1 MLTLA
6 PGVTLWDS
14 GEFLAAIHALGI
26 PHPPGTPLYVLLGN
40 VWSLLFAD
48 LFGFARAINL
58 LSAVSTALGCGI
70 LANLFAKWTGDDFG
84 ATAAGITAGLMSTVW
99 MSATETEV
107 YAVALLFGCLI
118 LWAGDRAG
126 ERSDM
131 RWSLLTAY
139 LAGLAWSLH
148 LTALLVLPSA
158 ILLVFTTHDGYF
170 AVPVGRRHADGR
182 RETHSFAKLM
192 RASIIVAL
200 LGMTSALFLYFRARH
215 DPAINQGNPST
226 LSALVD
232 VILRRQYD
240 VPSLWPRQAPL
251 YLQLGNVFEYAD
263 WQFAKGL
270 APDAPPSWWRTPITV
285 VYALLG
291 FVGFMAHRNSDRRSW
306 RAMFLLFLI
315 STLGVVIYLNLKA
328 SPSFGVGFLPANA
341 AHEARERDYFF
352 FFAFICWGLWAGFGA
367 IRLSRLLKPP
377 LNMIAIV
384 LPFAPLILNWTAV
397 DRRRDEVEAR
407 ARIDSGE
414 MLSKVPPNGV
424 MLALG
429 DNDTYPLWYLQQVES
444 TRRDVTIVTVP
455 LLGAKWYRA
464 ELARRYKLLD
474 STAVEDWVGRDST
487 VALLT
492 RRSYAQNRPVVKS
505 SFFSS
510 DSTYKT
516 RK

>member
-26 PHPPGTPLYVLLGN
+26 PHPPGTPLYILLGN
-40 VWSLLFAD
+40 VWSMLFAD
-48 LFGFARAINL
+48 AFGFARAINL
-58 LSAVSTALGCGI
+58 LSAVCTALGCGI
-70 LANLFAKWTGDDFG
+70 FASLFSKWTEDGLG

-99 MSATETEV
+99 LSATETEV
-107 YAVALLFGCLI
+107 YGVALFFGCVI

-131 RWSLLTAY
+131 RWALLTAY

-148 LTALLVLPSA
+148 LTALLVVPSA
-158 ILLVFTTHDGYF
+158 ILLVFSTRDGYF
-170 AVPVGRRHADGR
+170 AVPVGRRHVDGR
-182 RETHSFAKLM
+182 RESHSFAKLL
-192 RASIIVAL
+192 RASILVAL
-200 LGMTSALFLYFRARH
+200 VGMTCVLFMIFRARH

-226 LSALVD
+226 WGTLLD
-232 VILRRQYD
+232 TILRRQYD
-240 VPSLWPRQAPL
+240 VPPLWPRRAPF

-270 APDAPPSWWRTPITV
+270 APEAPPSWWRTPITAL
-285 VYALLG
+285 YALLG
-291 FVGFMAHRNSDRRSW
+291 VIGFMAHRNADRRSW
-306 RAMFLLFLI
+306 RAMFLLFLV
-315 STLGVVIYLNLKA
+315 SSLGVVIYLNLKA
-328 SPSFGVGFLPANA
+328 GPSFGVGFLPANA
-341 AHEARERDYFF
+341 PHEARERDYFF

-367 IRLSRLLKPP
+367 IRLSRLLKAPFNV
-377 LNMIAIV
+377 LAIV
-384 LPFAPLILNWTAV
+384 LPFAPGILNWAAV
-397 DRRRDEVEAR
+397 DRRTDQVEAR
-407 ARIDSGE
+407 ARIESGE

-455 LLGAKWYRA
+455 LLGARWYRA

-474 STAVEDWVGRDST
+474 STAVENWVGPDST

-492 RRSYAQNRPVVKS
+492 KRSYQQNRPVIHS
-505 SFFSS
+505 PFFNL
-510 DSTYKT
+510 DSTS
-516 RK
+516 RKK